1 MTTYLIQ
8 IVVFQL
14 LFLAV
19 YELFLKRETF
29 FHHNRFYLLATSVL
43 SLTIPF
49 VKIPFLQTAAPE
61 TFAVLLPEVLLNNAA
76 NPSPQVSSGSGI
88 PILQWILFSG
98 IALSL
103 LYFLWKISRVL
114 LIKTK
119 GTQRFWNNTKVITI
133 PNSKEAFSFVNTIYI
148 GEALSA
154 EERETILRHEAVHV
168 RQKHYLD
175 LLWFEFLRVV
185 FWFNPMVYFYQ
196 KRIAETHEYIA
207 DQYVAQQN
215 KKDYYLHLLAQTFET
230 TTISFTNTFFNH
242 SFIKKRIVMLQKT
255 KSKKNFQWKY
265 ALIVP
270 LLFGM
275 LLYTSCSEENSPQ
288 TNDSSLEQK
297 LEELKIQLENQ
308 EDLTDSEIEKMEELF
323 FSILKEKTK
332 ELDIKN
338 VSGSMVFEKNADSE
352 SVPFATIDQ
361 VPVYPGCEE
370 NSNEEL
376 KACFSQKISAFVG
389 EHFDTKLAN
398 TLNLEGR
405 QRISVQFAID
415 NTGAV
420 TNIKARG
427 PHPELEA
434 EAIRIMELLPQM
446 TPGQQEGKTVNV
458 LYSLPILFQVD

>member
-43 SLTIPF
+43 SLVIPF

-76 NPSPQVSSGSGI
+76 NPSPEVSSGSGI
-88 PILQWILFSG
+88 PFLQWVFFSG
-98 IALSL
+98 IVLSL
-103 LYFLWKISRVL
+103 LYFVWKISRVL
-114 LIKTK
+114 LINAK
-119 GTQRFWNNTKVITI
+119 GTQHFWKNTKVITI

-154 EERETILRHEAVHV
+154 EERETILRHEAVHI
-168 RQKHYLD
+168 RQMHYAD
-175 LLWFEFLRVV
+175 LLWFELLRVV
-185 FWFNPMVYFYQ
+185 FWFNPMVFFYQ

-207 DQYVAQQN
+207 DHYVAQQN

-275 LLYTSCSEENSPQ
+275 LLYTSCSEENPVEK
-288 TNDSSLEQK
+288 TETTEEQFDNIDIEK
-297 LEELKIQLENQ
+297 LLENNGSA
-308 EDLTDSEIEKMEELF
+308 EITIKNKDGSTSLVKIEKVDDNGQVNANDL
-323 FSILKEKTK
+323 SI
-332 ELDIKN
+332 
-338 VSGSMVFEKNADSE
+338 
-352 SVPFATIDQ
+352 PFAVIEK
-361 VPVYPGCEE
+361 VPVYPGCEG

-389 EHFDTKLAN
+389 EHFNTKLAN
-398 TLNLEGR
+398 TLNLKGQ

-446 TPGQQEGKTVNV
+446 TPGEQEGKTVNV